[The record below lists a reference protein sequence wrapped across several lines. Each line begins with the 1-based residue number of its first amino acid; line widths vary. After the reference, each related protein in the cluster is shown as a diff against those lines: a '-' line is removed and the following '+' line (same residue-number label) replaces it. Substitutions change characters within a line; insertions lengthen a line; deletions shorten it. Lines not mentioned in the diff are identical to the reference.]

1 MTMRYQKYAQRKER
15 CCESNANNK
24 DAVLARAEKIVHDL
38 LGNLKIDNSSKAN
51 TDAQNITEP
60 DKWKEKL
67 NYLIEEDITNKA
79 DTTAVTELSEK
90 VDTKA
95 NQADLESVKR
105 DLTAEIA
112 QKASAEDLNST
123 KEDLQ
128 IKIDTKA
135 DNNELQSAKSEIE
148 NSKVKISEV
157 ENALSEKLPKTEFE
171 SFQSTNTE
179 ELNKKANANAD
190 NIADNVAEWQTALSI
205 YTKETAKKELG
216 EKVDKEEG
224 KSLSTNDFTN
234 EYKAVLDNLPVV
246 LSTETAIKFDRDRD
260 YGTRGR
266 PLDTFTLDLTNA
278 KRGVVNVIFF
288 NGSVLPT
295 PSGVDYGNSKNLF
308 RAGTTQKIVMLYVDS
323 STILANILS

>member
-1 MTMRYQKYAQRKER
+1 MRYQKYAQRKER

-60 DKWKEKL
+60 NKWKEKL
-67 NYLIEEDITNKA
+67 SYLTEEDIADKA

-135 DNNELQSAKSEIE
+135 DNNELQSAKSDIALSKEKLELVDKLLKVDDDTLDELKEIVAYIKQNRSDLE
-148 NSKVKISEV
+148 SLSTSNIAGLDT
-157 ENALSEKLPKTEFE
+157 ALSEKLATSTFE

-224 KSLSTNDFTN
+224 KGLSANDFTEELKN
-234 EYKAVLDNLPVV
+234 KLENFSN
-246 LSTETAIKFDRDRD
+246 LST
-260 YGTRGR
+260 
-266 PLDTFTLDLTNA
+266 
-278 KRGVVNVIFF
+278 
-288 NGSVLPT
+288 
-295 PSGVDYGNSKNLF
+295 
-308 RAGTTQKIVMLYVDS
+308 
-323 STILANILS
+323 